1 MSVLLHDMHCHIG
14 FMKDPASFMREADVA
29 GSCIFAVTIT
39 PWEFEKLQ
47 TIEGSADMGLGLHP
61 WWVPDRE
68 DALEQQLHEFDK
80 CFPSASFIGEVGL
93 DFSTRRVHTKDL
105 QVKAMEHIARRSAQ
119 GRRRAVSIHC
129 VHAYKEMLS
138 LLEFSGMTQNCLC
151 IFHWFSGSND
161 HLQQAKRLGCYF
173 SVSERMLATKRGRE
187 YAKAIPEDRL
197 LLETDAPPISDRSL
211 VVKPVDYTY
220 EQVRKELTR
229 TLETLADLR
238 KQDKGA
244 LAASIQENV
253 LLLHELKE

>member
-80 CFPSASFIGEVGL
+80 CFPFASFIGEVGL

-119 GRRRAVSIHC
+119 GRRRTVSIHC

-138 LLEFSGMTQNCLC
+138 LLELSGMTQNCLC

-197 LLETDAPPISDRSL
+197 LLETDAPPISDHSL